1 MNDEERFDLARSE
14 IFGLIIHYLRHQIE
28 LIDFH
33 NAIDELSVSENI
45 SKNKMLEYAKRAIF
59 YEAFEYSK
67 VMKGEEKNAVK
78 NRMNC
83 FIESCENKA

>member
-14 IFGLIIHYLRHQIE
+14 IFGLIIHYLTHRIE

-45 SKNKMLEYAKRAIF
+45 SKNKMLEYAKRAIL

-67 VMKGEEKNAVK
+67 GIKVEQRNAVK

-83 FIESCENKA
+83 FIESCENRE